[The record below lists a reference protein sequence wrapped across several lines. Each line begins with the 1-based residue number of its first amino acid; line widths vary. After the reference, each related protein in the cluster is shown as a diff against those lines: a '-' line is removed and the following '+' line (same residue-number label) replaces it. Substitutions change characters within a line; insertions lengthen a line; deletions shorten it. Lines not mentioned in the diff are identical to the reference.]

1 VHEQDQR
8 TGALLDQVQAPGRGL
23 DGGVAEC
30 GGRLGPHHG
39 IFSSVRGRT
48 RVPVDHAARRPAD
61 AIGVANLASL
71 QDRMLERHVRKGSE
85 RVMGD
90 DVADTP
96 AAMGPRLRAAREH
109 RGATLAG
116 VSRATG
122 ISPSTLSRIETG
134 RRRPTLEVVLR
145 LAQEYGV
152 SLDELA
158 GTAPAAEPR
167 TSALQRFGD
176 DKAVLPLTRYVGGL
190 HAHKHVL
197 PAVQEP
203 TTRPRQ
209 VSHDGWE
216 WLCVLYG
223 RLWLALG
230 DQDLVLRA
238 GDVAEFDT
246 RTPHGVANTSPGGPV
261 EYLIMFGPQGERLRP
276 RTPPVPGPRAR

>member
-1 VHEQDQR
+1 M
-8 TGALLDQVQAPGRGL
+8 TNG
-23 DGGVAEC
+23 
-30 GGRLGPHHG
+30 
-39 IFSSVRGRT
+39 
-48 RVPVDHAARRPAD
+48 
-61 AIGVANLASL
+61 
-71 QDRMLERHVRKGSE
+71 
-85 RVMGD
+85 
-90 DVADTP
+90 DVADAL
-96 AAMGPRLRAAREH
+96 AAMGPRLRTAREQ
-109 RGATLAG
+109 RGSTLTG

-134 RRRPTLEVVLR
+134 RRRPTLEVVLQ
-145 LAQEYGV
+145 LAEEYGV

-158 GTAPAAEPR
+158 GTASATGPR
-167 TSALQRFGD
+167 TSALRRFGD

-197 PAVQEP
+197 PAVEEP
-203 TTRPRQ
+203 PARPRQ

-230 DQDLVLRA
+230 DQDLVLSA

-246 RTPHGVANTSPGGPV
+246 RHPHGVANAGPGGPV

-276 RTPPVPGPRAR
+276 RTPPAASRAEQQARG

>member
-1 VHEQDQR
+1 M
-8 TGALLDQVQAPGRGL
+8 T
-23 DGGVAEC
+23 
-30 GGRLGPHHG
+30 
-39 IFSSVRGRT
+39 
-48 RVPVDHAARRPAD
+48 
-61 AIGVANLASL
+61 
-71 QDRMLERHVRKGSE
+71 
-85 RVMGD
+85 GD
-90 DVADTP
+90 DVAATL

-109 RGATLAG
+109 RGSTLTG
-116 VSRATG
+116 VSRVTG

-134 RRRPTLEVVLR
+134 RRKPTLEVVLQ
-145 LAQEYGV
+145 LAKEYGV

-197 PAVQEP
+197 PPVQEP
-203 TTRPRQ
+203 PARPRQ

-230 DQDLVLRA
+230 DQDLVLSA
-238 GDVAEFDT
+238 GDVVEFDT
-246 RTPHGVANTSPGGPV
+246 RNPHGVANAGPGVPV

-276 RTPPVPGPRAR
+276 RTSPAPSPRAR